1 MEVDTNVPQEVLMK
15 RLIIVAVF
23 LGIALNLPAQDFEV
37 TIRRMTPEGL
47 SSNQKFPLIAEN
59 ADGEKLYIYRGSD
72 RKSHYY
78 YKKDGDWTSGGII
91 PGSPTYDDYWFSD
104 IVVDSTGAFH
114 YVSEDAD
121 AALYYGYFQDG
132 AWAAMRKVLIR
143 HEATLGLAVRS
154 DDTIVLG
161 SAFKTQSPKGVT
173 KDVIIG
179 FKPKLA
185 ATFANFM
192 NITRDHESSTMV
204 DVAVDSKDNSWVVYK
219 GGFVQ
224 GNTETM
230 QAVLVVLDK
239 ANKEIYWKNV
249 SGEPYPAFCWYPT
262 IALNAEGQAMV
273 SWMMSQKRYYFS
285 RFYDPAT
292 EKWAEVTQIT
302 TGPLRPWPT
311 MYNKV
316 ISAGSDFYWVGVDTD
331 RMVMLYKYD
340 PEDNTWTYLAKLSS
354 VAANWCSAYVNAENL
369 YVSWDAIAQPTV
381 CYLTTVS
388 NIFPPPPIKVQSVS
402 NLVVER
408 KFERSF
414 FSGYHFN
421 VLTWEANPVNTEEGI
436 IISAH
441 HVYRRERTADA
452 TQWTQISVLAADV
465 YTFQDNNVP
474 AGSDYVYAVTC
485 VDSNANESPIE
496 EPTGQASK
504 TTPLPRPKSPS
515 IPSPV
520 DK

>member
-1 MEVDTNVPQEVLMK
+1 MR
-15 RLIIVAVF
+15 RLVSLAIF
-23 LGIALNLPAQDFEV
+23 LGVALSLPAQGFDV

-59 ADGEKLYIYRGSD
+59 AEGERIYVYRGSD
-72 RKSHYY
+72 RKSHYFY
-78 YKKDGDWTSGGII
+78 YKDGTWTGGAII

-104 IVVDSTGAFH
+104 IVVDSTGTFH

-132 AWAAMRKVLIR
+132 AWVAMRKVLIR

-154 DDTIVLG
+154 DDTLVLG

-204 DVAVDSKDNSWVVYK
+204 DVAVDSEDNTWVVYK
-219 GGFVQ
+219 GGLMQ
-224 GNTETM
+224 GSTETM
-230 QAVLVVLDK
+230 QAILVVLDK
-239 ANKEIYWKNV
+239 TNKEIYWKNV
-249 SGEPYPAFCWYPT
+249 SGEPAPAYCWYPS
-262 IALNAEGQAMV
+262 IAFNAEGKAMV
-273 SWMMSQKRYYFS
+273 SWMMSQKRFYYS
-285 RFYDPAT
+285 RFFDPAT
-292 EKWAEVTQIT
+292 EKWAEVTEIT
-302 TGPLRPWPT
+302 SGPLRPWPT

-316 ISAGSDFYWVGVDTD
+316 ISGGSDFYWVGVDGD
-331 RMVMLYKYD
+331 RMVVLYKYD
-340 PEDNTWTYLAKLSS
+340 PEDNKWTFVTKLSS
-354 VAANWCSAYVNAENL
+354 VAANWCSAYVSGENL

-388 NIFPPPPIKVQSVS
+388 DIFPPPPIMVQSVS

-421 VLTWEANPVNTEEGI
+421 VLTWEANPLNTEEGI
-436 IISAH
+436 IIAAQ
-441 HVYRRERTADA
+441 HVYRKERTAEA
-452 TQWTQISVLAADV
+452 TQWTQVSVLAGDV
-465 YTFQDNNVP
+465 YTFLDNNVP
-474 AGSDYVYAVTC
+474 TGSDYVYAVTC
-485 VDSNANESPIE
+485 VDSNGNESPIE
-496 EPTGQASK
+496 EPTGQAAE
-504 TTPLPRPKSPS
+504 TTPRPRPKSPS
-515 IPSPV
+515 VPANRG
-520 DK
+520 